1 MVSLDKNKL
10 AEVGVQFGNFTRRR
24 NPKMRSYIFK
34 KSNKIHILDLNKTIA
49 SCQKVGD
56 YIKSLIKE
64 KKVILFLA
72 TKKQAREIVKEQA
85 IRCGMPYIVNK

>member
-1 MVSLDKNKL
+1 
-10 AEVGVQFGNFTRRR
+10 
-24 NPKMRSYIFK
+24 MRPYIFK
-34 KSNKIHILDLNKTIA
+34 KNNRIHILDLHKIID

-56 YIKSLIKE
+56 YIKTLIEK

-72 TKKQAREIVKEQA
+72 TKKQAQEVVKEQA